1 MPASH
6 TSSGVPVTR
15 RTFAALAGAVAAT
28 AATATAPAAEATT
41 ASPRVPAER
50 PNILWLVAEDHY
62 PFVGAYGDP
71 VARTPTLDRLAHEG
85 IRYENSY
92 STAPVCAPSR
102 FALLTGVAPQS
113 AGPAEHMRALGRT
126 PAFLKGF
133 PEYLRQAGYYTTNN
147 SKTDYN
153 TVVDMAATWD
163 ASSATAH
170 YRDRPAGA
178 PFFAVFNDMTT
189 HESAL
194 FTAQD
199 GRTRREEVRLPAY
212 LPDTPD
218 IRGDFA
224 HYYDAMETM
233 DGHVAAKLAELGA
246 AGLADDT
253 IVFFYS
259 DNGGVLPRSKRHCY
273 DEGMRTALIVRYPE
287 KWAHLAPRPAGSVE
301 WRAVTSVDYA
311 PTVLALAGVDIP
323 EHVQGHPFAG
333 ARQLPSARYAFG
345 GRDRMDERYDMVR
358 TVRDE
363 RYRYLRNYAPHRPWG
378 QHGAYAWQARG
389 YQSWQQAHLDGT
401 LDSVQDR
408 FWGTK
413 PAEELYDLRTDPDE
427 IHNLAGDHAHA
438 PTLDRL
444 SHALDEHIVDVHD
457 NGFIPEGSP
466 LEGWEQSRASG
477 AYPLRRVLRLARQAI
492 TRDPCHLPILVREL
506 GDANE
511 AVRYWAAQGLLIL
524 GRDAAPALPR
534 LTRTLRTDASPQV
547 RISAAETLIRGG
559 HRVSEAVDFLSRTL
573 TEHTDARVR
582 LQAINALTYIDPD
595 LARPARAAIE
605 TAATS
610 KDEYLHNAG
619 RYLRLVLD
627 GTYTPTSPVYE
638 PVPAG

>member
-1 MPASH
+1 MPAPFD
-6 TSSGVPVTR
+6 VPVTR
-15 RTFAALAGAVAAT
+15 RTFAALAGAVAAS
-28 AATATAPAAEATT
+28 AATTPAAGA
-41 ASPRVPAER
+41 ASGRTPTER

-71 VARTPTLDRLAHEG
+71 VARTPALDRLAREG

-126 PAFLKGF
+126 PVFLKGF
-133 PEYLRQAGYYTTNN
+133 PEYLRRAGYYTTNN

-153 TVVDMAATWD
+153 TVVDMTATWD
-163 ASSATAH
+163 ASSASAH
-170 YRDRPAGA
+170 YRDRPADA

-189 HESAL
+189 HESSL

-199 GRTRREEVRLPAY
+199 GRTRREEIRLPAY
-212 LPDTPD
+212 LPDTPE

-233 DGHVAAKLAELGA
+233 DGHVGTKLAELEA

-273 DEGMRTALIVRYPE
+273 DEGLRTALIVRFPE

-301 WRAVTSVDYA
+301 RRAVTSVDYG

-323 EHVQGHPFAG
+323 DHIQGRPFAG
-333 ARQLPSARYAFG
+333 MRHLPSAHYAFG

-378 QHGAYAWQARG
+378 QHGAYAWLARG

-401 LDSVQDR
+401 LDPVQDR

-413 PAEELYDLRTDPDE
+413 PAEELYDLRADPDE
-427 IHNLAGDHAHA
+427 VHNLADDPAHAH
-438 PTLDRL
+438 TLERL
-444 SHALDEHIVDVHD
+444 SRALDEHIVAVHD
-457 NGFIPEGSP
+457 NGFIPEGSHA
-466 LEGWEQSRASG
+466 EGWVESRRPG
-477 AYPLRRVLRLARQAI
+477 AYPLRRVLRLARHAI
-492 TRDPCHLPILVREL
+492 ERDVRHLPEFVREL
-506 GDANE
+506 DDDNE
-511 AVRYWAAQGLLIL
+511 VVRYWGAQGLLLL
-524 GRDAAPALPR
+524 GRAAKPALPR
-534 LTRTLRTDASPQV
+534 LMQTLRTDVSAQI
-547 RISAAETLIRGG
+547 RISAAETLIRHG
-559 HRVSEAVDFLSRTL
+559 HRVTEAVDFLSRTL
-573 TEHTDARVR
+573 AEHADVRVR
-582 LQAINALTYIDPD
+582 LQAINALTFIDVG
-595 LARPARAAIE
+595 LARPARPAIE
-605 TAATS
+605 AAATS

-619 RYLRLVLD
+619 RYLRFMLD
-627 GTYTPTSPVYE
+627 GTYTPSSPVYE
-638 PVPAG
+638 PVTPA

>member
-1 MPASH
+1 MPAPH
-6 TSSGVPVTR
+6 VTFDAPVTR
-15 RTFAALAGAVAAT
+15 RAFAALAGVVAAT
-28 AATATAPAAEATT
+28 AATAPAAGA
-41 ASPRVPAER
+41 ASSRVPAKR

-62 PFVGAYGDP
+62 PFVGAYGDS
-71 VARTPTLDRLAHEG
+71 VARTPTLDRLAREG

-126 PAFLKGF
+126 PAFLRGF

-153 TVVDMAATWD
+153 TTVDMTATWD

-170 YRDRPAGA
+170 YRDRPADA

-189 HESAL
+189 HESSL

-199 GRTRREEVRLPAY
+199 GRTRRDEIQLPAY
-212 LPDTPD
+212 LPDTPE

-233 DGHVAAKLAELGA
+233 DGHVAARLAELEA

-273 DEGMRTALIVRYPE
+273 DEGMRTALIVRFPE
-287 KWAHLAPRPAGSVE
+287 KWRHLAPRATGSVE
-301 WRAVTSVDYA
+301 QRAVTSVDYG
-311 PTVLALAGVDIP
+311 PTVLALAGEDIP
-323 EHVQGHPFAG
+323 AHMQGHPFAG
-333 ARQLPSARYAFG
+333 ARHLPPARYAFG

-378 QHGAYAWQARG
+378 QHGAYAWLARG

-401 LDSVQDR
+401 VDAVQDR

-413 PAEELYDLRTDPDE
+413 PAEELYDLHTDPDE
-427 IHNLAGDHAHA
+427 IHNLAVDPAHIR
-438 PTLDRL
+438 TLDRL
-444 SHALDEHIVDVHD
+444 SRALDEHIVAVHD
-457 NGFIPEGSP
+457 NGFIPEGSA
-466 LEGWEQSRASG
+466 LEGWEQSRRPG
-477 AYPLRRVLRLARQAI
+477 AYPLRRVMRLAQQAI
-492 TRDPCHLPILVREL
+492 ERDIRHLPDFIREL
-506 GDANE
+506 GNE
-511 AVRYWAAQGLLIL
+511 NEVVRYWAAQGLLLL
-524 GRDAAPALPR
+524 GRAAGPALKR

-547 RISAAETLIRGG
+547 RISAAETLIRQG
-559 HRVSEAVDFLSRTL
+559 HHVSEAVDFLGRTL
-573 TEHTDARVR
+573 AEHADVRVR
-582 LQAINALTYIDPD
+582 LQAINALTFIDTD
-595 LARPARAAIE
+595 LARPARPAIE
-605 TAATS
+605 AAATS

-619 RYLRLVLD
+619 RYLTFVLD
-627 GTYTPTSPVYE
+627 GTYTPSSPVYE
-638 PVPAG
+638 PVTTG

>member
-1 MPASH
+1 MPAPH
-6 TSSGVPVTR
+6 VAFDVPVTR

-28 AATATAPAAEATT
+28 AATAPAASAATSRT
-41 ASPRVPAER
+41 PAER

-71 VARTPTLDRLAHEG
+71 VARTPTLDRLAREG

-126 PAFLKGF
+126 PAFLRGF

-153 TVVDMAATWD
+153 TTVDMTATWD

-170 YRDRPAGA
+170 YRDRPADA

-189 HESAL
+189 HESSL

-199 GRTRREEVRLPAY
+199 GRTRRDEIRLPAY
-212 LPDTPD
+212 LPDTPE

-233 DGHVAAKLAELGA
+233 DSHVAARLAELEA

-273 DEGMRTALIVRYPE
+273 DEGMRTALIVRFPE
-287 KWAHLAPRPAGSVE
+287 KWTHLAPRATGSVE
-301 WRAVTSVDYA
+301 QRAVTSVDYG
-311 PTVLALAGVDIP
+311 PTVLALAGQDIP
-323 EHVQGHPFAG
+323 TYMQGRPFAG
-333 ARQLPSARYAFG
+333 VRHLPPARYAFG

-358 TVRDE
+358 TARDE

-378 QHGAYAWQARG
+378 QHGAYAWLARG

-401 LDSVQDR
+401 LDAVQDR

-413 PAEELYDLRTDPDE
+413 PAEELYDLHTDPDE
-427 IHNLAGDHAHA
+427 IHNLAGDPAHTR
-438 PTLDRL
+438 TLDRL
-444 SHALDEHIVDVHD
+444 SRALDEHIVAVHD
-457 NGFIPEGSP
+457 NGFIPEGSA
-466 LEGWEQSRASG
+466 LEGWEQSRRPG
-477 AYPLRRVLRLARQAI
+477 AYPLRRVMCLAQQAI
-492 TRDPCHLPILVREL
+492 ERDIRHLPDFIREL
-506 GDANE
+506 GNE
-511 AVRYWAAQGLLIL
+511 NEVVRYWAAQGLLLL
-524 GRDAAPALPR
+524 GRAAGPALKR
-534 LTRTLRTDASPQV
+534 LIRTLRTDVSPQV
-547 RISAAETLIRGG
+547 RISAAETLIRQG
-559 HRVSEAVDFLSRTL
+559 HHVSEAVDFLGRTL
-573 TEHTDARVR
+573 AEHADVRVR
-582 LQAINALTYIDPD
+582 LQAINALTFIDTD
-595 LARPARAAIE
+595 LARPARPAIE
-605 TAATS
+605 AAATS

-619 RYLRLVLD
+619 RYLTFVLD
-627 GTYTPTSPVYE
+627 GTYTPSSPVYE
-638 PVPAG
+638 PVATG

>member
-1 MPASH
+1 MPAPH
-6 TSSGVPVTR
+6 APFGVPVTR
-15 RTFAALAGAVAAT
+15 RTFAALAGAVATT
-28 AATATAPAAEATT
+28 AVTAPAADAATDS
-41 ASPRVPAER
+41 SPRAAAER
-50 PNILWLVAEDHY
+50 PNVLWLVAEDHY

-71 VARTPTLDRLAHEG
+71 VARTPTLDRLAREG

-133 PEYLRQAGYYTTNN
+133 PEHLRQAGYYATNN

-153 TVVDMAATWD
+153 TVVDMDATWD

-189 HESAL
+189 HESSL

-199 GRTRREEVRLPAY
+199 GRTRRDEIRLPAY
-212 LPDTPD
+212 LPDTPE

-233 DGHVAAKLAELGA
+233 DGHVAAKLAELEA
-246 AGLADDT
+246 AGLTDDT

-273 DEGMRTALIVRYPE
+273 DEGMRTALIVRFPE

-301 WRAVTSVDYA
+301 RRAVTSVDYA

-323 EHVQGHPFAG
+323 DHVQGHPFAG
-333 ARQLPSARYAFG
+333 VRQLPPARYAFG

-358 TVRDE
+358 TVRDA

-378 QHGAYAWQARG
+378 QHGAFAWLAHG
-389 YQSWQQAHLDGT
+389 YQSWEQAHLDGT
-401 LDSVQDR
+401 LNPVQER

-413 PAEELYDLRTDPDE
+413 PAEELYDLHSDPDE
-427 IHNLAGDHAHA
+427 IHNLADDPAHAH
-438 PTLDRL
+438 TLDRL
-444 SHALDEHIVDVHD
+444 SRALDEHIVDVHD

-466 LEGWEQSRASG
+466 LEGWERSRRPG

-492 TRDPCHLPILVREL
+492 ERDPRHLPTLTRDL
-506 GDANE
+506 GDENE
-511 AVRYWAAQGLLIL
+511 VVRYWAAQGLLML
-524 GRDAAPALPR
+524 GRDAAPTLPR
-534 LTRTLRTDASPQV
+534 LARTLRTDASPQV
-547 RISAAETLIRGG
+547 RISAAETLVRGG
-559 HRVSEAVDFLSRTL
+559 HRVSEAVEFLSRTL
-573 TEHTDARVR
+573 AGHPDVRIR
-582 LQAINALTYIDPD
+582 LQAINALTFVDPD
-595 LARPARAAIE
+595 LARPARSAIE
-605 TAATS
+605 AAATS

-619 RYLRLVLD
+619 RYLRFVLD

-638 PVPAG
+638 PVPSG

>member
-1 MPASH
+1 MPTPTFDA
-6 TSSGVPVTR
+6 PVSR
-15 RTFAALAGAVAAT
+15 RAFTALAGAVAAT
-28 AATATAPAAEATT
+28 GATALTATASAAAPGR
-41 ASPRVPAER
+41 APAER

-71 VARTPTLDRLAHEG
+71 VARTPTLDRLAGEG

-133 PEYLRQAGYYTTNN
+133 PEYLRRAGYYTTNN

-163 ASSATAH
+163 ASSASAH

-194 FTAQD
+194 FTATD
-199 GRTRREEVRLPAY
+199 GRTRRADVRLPAY
-212 LPDTPD
+212 LPDTDD

-224 HYYDAMETM
+224 HYYDAMEAM
-233 DGHVAAKLAELGA
+233 GGHVALKLAELES

-273 DEGMRTALIVRYPE
+273 DEGMRTALIVRFPA
-287 KWAHLAPRPAGSVE
+287 KWAHLAPRPPGAVE
-301 WRAVTSVDYA
+301 RRAVTSVDYG

-323 EHVQGHPFAG
+323 EYIQGQPFAG
-333 ARQLPSARYAFG
+333 VRQLPPSRYAFG

-401 LDSVQDR
+401 LDPVQDR

-427 IHNLAGDHAHA
+427 VHNLAADPAHAH
-438 PTLDRL
+438 TLTRL
-444 SHALDEHIVDVHD
+444 SRALDEHLVAVHD

-466 LEGWEQSRASG
+466 LEGWEASRRPG
-477 AYPLRRVLRLARQAI
+477 AYPLRRVMALAQRAI
-492 TRDPCHLPILVREL
+492 QRDTRHLASLIRDL
-506 GDANE
+506 GDTNE
-511 AVRYWAAQGLLIL
+511 VVRYWAAQGLLML
-524 GRDAAPALPR
+524 GRPAASALPR
-534 LTRTLRTDASPQV
+534 LTRVLRTDTSPQV
-547 RISAAETLIRGG
+547 RVVAAETLIRHG
-559 HRVSEAVDFLSRTL
+559 HLVDEAVAFLGHTL
-573 TEHTDARVR
+573 AEHTDVRVR
-582 LQAINALTYIDPD
+582 LQAINALTFIAPD
-595 LARPARAAIE
+595 LARPARSAIE
-605 TAATS
+605 AAATD
-610 KDEYLHNAG
+610 KDEYLHNTG
-619 RYLRLVLD
+619 RYLRFVLD
-627 GTYTPTSPVYE
+627 GTYTPSSPVYE
-638 PVPAG
+638 PVPTQA

>member
-1 MPASH
+1 MPAPH
-6 TSSGVPVTR
+6 APFGVPVTR
-15 RTFAALAGAVAAT
+15 RTFAALAGAAAT
-28 AATATAPAAEATT
+28 TAVTAPAADAATDS
-41 ASPRVPAER
+41 SPRAAAER
-50 PNILWLVAEDHY
+50 PNVLWLVAEDHY

-71 VARTPTLDRLAHEG
+71 VARTPTLDRLAREG

-133 PEYLRQAGYYTTNN
+133 PEYLRQAGYYATNN

-153 TVVDMAATWD
+153 TVVDMDATWD

-189 HESAL
+189 HESSL

-199 GRTRREEVRLPAY
+199 GRTRRDEIRLPAY
-212 LPDTPD
+212 LPDTPE

-233 DGHVAAKLAELGA
+233 DGHVAAKLAELEA
-246 AGLADDT
+246 AGLTDDT

-273 DEGMRTALIVRYPE
+273 DEGMRTALIVRFPE

-301 WRAVTSVDYA
+301 RRAVTSVDYA

-323 EHVQGHPFAG
+323 DHVQGHPFAG
-333 ARQLPSARYAFG
+333 VRQLPPSRYAFG

-358 TVRDE
+358 TVRDA

-389 YQSWQQAHLDGT
+389 YQSWEQAHLDGT
-401 LDSVQDR
+401 LNPAQER

-413 PAEELYDLRTDPDE
+413 PAEELYDLHTDPHE
-427 IHNLAGDHAHA
+427 IHNLADDPAHGH
-438 PTLDRL
+438 TLDRL
-444 SHALDEHIVDVHD
+444 SRALDEHIVDVHD

-466 LEGWEQSRASG
+466 LEGWEQSRRPG

-492 TRDPCHLPILVREL
+492 ERDPRHLPTLTRDL
-506 GDANE
+506 GDENE
-511 AVRYWAAQGLLIL
+511 VVRYWAAQGLLML

-534 LTRTLRTDASPQV
+534 LARTLRTDASPQV
-547 RISAAETLIRGG
+547 RISSAETLVRGG
-559 HRVSEAVDFLSRTL
+559 HRVSEAIEFLSRTL
-573 TEHTDARVR
+573 AGHPDVRIR
-582 LQAINALTYIDPD
+582 LQAINALTFVDPD
-595 LARPARAAIE
+595 LARPARSAIE
-605 TAATS
+605 AAATS

-619 RYLRLVLD
+619 RYLRFVLD

-638 PVPAG
+638 PVPSG

>member
-1 MPASH
+1 MSAPFSA
-6 TSSGVPVTR
+6 PVTR
-15 RTFAALAGAVAAT
+15 RAFGALAGAVAVT
-28 AATATAPAAEATT
+28 AAAAPAAATPRR
-41 ASPRVPAER
+41 SPGER

-71 VARTPTLDRLAHEG
+71 VAHTPALDRLAHEG

-113 AGPAEHMRALGRT
+113 AGPAEHMRAAGRI
-126 PAFLKGF
+126 PGFLKGF
-133 PEYLRQAGYYTTNN
+133 PQYLREAGYYTTNN

-153 TVVDMAATWD
+153 AVVDMEATWD

-170 YRDRPAGA
+170 YRDRPARA

-189 HESAL
+189 HESCL

-199 GRTRREEVRLPAY
+199 GRTRREEIRLPAY
-212 LPDTPD
+212 LPDTPE

-233 DGHVAAKLAELGA
+233 DSHVATQLADLDA
-246 AGLADDT
+246 AGLAEDT

-273 DEGMRTALIVRYPE
+273 DEGLRTALIVRFPK

-301 WRAVTSVDYA
+301 ERAVTSVDYG

-323 EHVQGHPFAG
+323 GHVQGRPFTGVRRPPA
-333 ARQLPSARYAFG
+333 ARYAFG

-378 QHGAYAWQARG
+378 QHGAFAWLAQG

-401 LDSVQDR
+401 LDAVQDR

-413 PAEELYDLRTDPDE
+413 PAEELYDLHADPDE
-427 IHNLAGDHAHA
+427 IHNLADGPAHAH
-438 PTLDRL
+438 TLKRL
-444 SHALDEHIVDVHD
+444 SEALDAHLVAVHD

-466 LEGWEQSRASG
+466 LEGWEQSRRPG
-477 AYPLRRVLRLARQAI
+477 AYPLRQVMRLARHAI
-492 TRDPCHLPILVREL
+492 DRNQRHLPEFVREL
-506 GDANE
+506 GHDNE
-511 AVRYWAAQGLLIL
+511 VVRYWAGQGLLLL
-524 GRDAAPALPR
+524 GSAAKPALVR

-547 RISAAETLIRGG
+547 RISAAETLIGQG
-559 HRVSEAVDFLSRTL
+559 HHVGEAVDFLARTL
-573 TEHTDARVR
+573 AEHADPRVR
-582 LQAINALTYIDPD
+582 LQAINALTFIETD

-605 TAATS
+605 AAAVS
-610 KDEYLHNAG
+610 RDEYLHNAG
-619 RYLRLVLD
+619 RYLKFVLD
-627 GTYTPTSPVYE
+627 GTYTPSSPVYE
-638 PVPAG
+638 PATAG

>member
-1 MPASH
+1 MPASFD
-6 TSSGVPVTR
+6 VPVTR
-15 RTFAALAGAVAAT
+15 RAFVALAGSVATT
-28 AATATAPAAEATT
+28 AATAPAAATG
-41 ASPRVPAER
+41 RMPAES

-62 PFVGAYGDP
+62 PFIGAYGDP
-71 VARTPTLDRLAHEG
+71 VARTPTLDRLAREG
-85 IRYENSY
+85 IRYDNSY

-133 PEYLRQAGYYTTNN
+133 PEYLRQAGYYCTNN
-147 SKTDYN
+147 AKTDYN

-189 HESAL
+189 HESSL
-194 FTAQD
+194 FSAQD
-199 GRTRREEVRLPAY
+199 GRTRPDEIRLPAY
-212 LPDTPD
+212 LPDTPE
-218 IRGDFA
+218 IRSDFA

-233 DGHVAAKLAELGA
+233 DRHVAAKLAELEA

-273 DEGMRTALIVRYPE
+273 DEGLRTALIARFPE
-287 KWAHLAPRPAGSVE
+287 KWAHLAPRPADSVE
-301 WRAVTSVDYA
+301 QRAVTSVDYA
-311 PTVLALAGVDIP
+311 PTVLALADVNIP
-323 EHVQGHPFAG
+323 GHMQGRPFAG
-333 ARQLPSARYAFG
+333 MRQLPPARYAFG

-378 QHGAYAWQARG
+378 QHGAYAWLARG
-389 YQSWQQAHLDGT
+389 YQSWQQAHLDGI
-401 LDSVQDR
+401 LDPVQDR

-413 PAEELYDLRTDPDE
+413 PAEELYDLHADPDE
-427 IHNLAGDHAHA
+427 INNLAGDRAHAH
-438 PTLDRL
+438 TLDRL
-444 SHALDEHIVDVHD
+444 SRALDEHLVAVHD

-466 LEGWEQSRASG
+466 LEGWAESRRPG
-477 AYPLRRVLRLARQAI
+477 AYPLRRVMHLARHAI
-492 TRDPCHLPILVREL
+492 DRDGQRHLAEFVREL
-506 GDANE
+506 GDDNE
-511 AVRYWAAQGLLIL
+511 VVRYWAAQGLLMV
-524 GRDAAPALPR
+524 GRAAAPALPR
-534 LTRTLRTDASPQV
+534 LARTLRTDASPQV
-547 RISAAETLIRGG
+547 RISAAETLIRHGQQ
-559 HRVSEAVDFLSRTL
+559 VAEAIDFLGRTL
-573 TEHTDARVR
+573 AEHADARVR
-582 LQAINALTYIDPD
+582 LQAINALTFIDPD

-605 TAATS
+605 AAATS

-619 RYLRLVLD
+619 RYLKFVLD
-627 GTYTPTSPVYE
+627 GTYTPSSPVYE
-638 PVPAG
+638 PVASG